1 MTARTEGGRKKFCGG
16 ERTSRPG
23 PGVGEVEEEEE
34 TEVAAVAEESEEAGG
49 DLGEVKCEVRG
60 PDLLRTRGGLL
71 ITTGETTGRPT
82 LGTIEVAEEAVEED
96 GDLGEEEV
104 LVEVEVVVVLTTG
117 TETRREQKTLSEK

>member
-1 MTARTEGGRKKFCGG
+1 M
-16 ERTSRPG
+16 
-23 PGVGEVEEEEE
+23 EEEEE
-34 TEVAAVAEESEEAGG
+34 TEVAAVGEESEEAGG
-49 DLGEVKCEVRG
+49 DLEGVKCEVRG

-96 GDLGEEEV
+96 GELGEEEV
-104 LVEVEVVVVLTTG
+104 LVEVEVVGLTTG